1 MTLAVTLT
9 RKIGL
14 RTSVVTDAA
23 LILLGS
29 LLVAALAQA
38 RIVLPFTPVPI
49 TGQTLAVLLI
59 GALLGSKR
67 GAAAIGLYLLE
78 GGLGLPFFSGGGAG
92 WAFLAGPTGG
102 YLLGFIAAA
111 YTVGLL
117 TEHGLDRRVQTALP
131 AFLLGAVIIYAFGML
146 GLARFVGLQNAFVAG
161 VAPFIIGDALKVV
174 LAGSILPAAW
184 KFVQGF
190 ES

>member
-1 MTLAVTLT
+1 MTLGLTLT
-9 RKIGL
+9 RKVGL
-14 RTSVVTDAA
+14 RTSILTDAA
-23 LILLGS
+23 LIVLGS

-38 RIVLPFTPVPI
+38 RILLPFTPVPI
-49 TGQTLAVLLI
+49 TGQTFAVLLI

-102 YLLGFIAAA
+102 YLIGFVAAA
-111 YTVGLL
+111 FLVGLL
-117 TEHGLDRRVQTALP
+117 TERGLDRRVQTALP
-131 AFLLGAVIIYAFGML
+131 AFLLGAVVIYAFGLL

-161 VAPFIIGDALKVV
+161 VAPFLVGDALKVV

-184 KFVQGF
+184 KFVRDF
-190 ES
+190 EA